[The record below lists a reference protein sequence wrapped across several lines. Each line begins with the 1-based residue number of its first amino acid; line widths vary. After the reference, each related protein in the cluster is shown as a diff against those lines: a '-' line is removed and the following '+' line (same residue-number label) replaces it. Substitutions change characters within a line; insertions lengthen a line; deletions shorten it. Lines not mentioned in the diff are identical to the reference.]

1 MVCCAKFLSGRLK
14 MKTRLK
20 ELRILKEVTQKDV
33 ADKIN
38 CAVNTYSKY
47 ERGDRE
53 PDIDTLKRLSRYF
66 GVSIDHILYN
76 D

>member
-1 MVCCAKFLSGRLK
+1 

-20 ELRILKEVTQKDV
+20 ELRMLKEVTQKDV

-53 PDIDTLKRLSRYF
+53 PGVDMLKRLSRYF
-66 GVSIDHILYN
+66 NVSIDYILYN